1 MNTFTEPPNDFE
13 RLAAAAHALHDAVH
27 EFMVEFHDVAGTE
40 VADDD
45 RSRTVFDNLAAVD
58 TDAVLVLD
66 RLARTGHRTQTP
78 GLTAPSVG
86 R

>member
-1 MNTFTEPPNDFE
+1 MPFSQSHNEFD

-27 EFMVEFHDVAGTE
+27 EFMAEFHGAGAEIT
-40 VADDD
+40 DDD
-45 RSRTVFDNLAAVD
+45 RSRKVFDNLAAVD

-66 RLARTGHRTQTP
+66 RLTRTGHHQQASE
-78 GLTAPSVG
+78 LAVPSAG